1 MLHYNY
7 DGVTRFLE
15 NNADMAGP
23 GGSPA
28 YFKPGAIFTIKI
40 EWLPGFRLKLTSR
53 HLGFVLSNLY
63 FQKN

>member
-23 GGSPA
+23 GVSPA
-28 YFKPGAIFTIKI
+28 YFKPGAGRVN
-40 EWLPGFRLKLTSR
+40 LNGQNLKEIN
-53 HLGFVLSNLY
+53 V
-63 FQKN
+63 

>member
-15 NNADMAGP
+15 NSADMAGP

-28 YFKPGAIFTIKI
+28 YFKPEAGRVNNGRKSYSA
-40 EWLPGFRLKLTSR
+40 KL
-53 HLGFVLSNLY
+53 
-63 FQKN
+63 